1 MTVLTVGLVILGA
14 AVVLAT
20 TAALAL
26 VTVREARSVSRRQA
40 QCGAEG
46 LIGRVGVV
54 RRRIDPLGDVA
65 VDGELWRARR
75 AWATED
81 ESPPAEGERVVVDS
95 VHGLTLLVRR
105 AEEWEVEL

>member
-1 MTVLTVGLVILGA
+1 LVILGA
-14 AVVLAT
+14 ALVLAA
-20 TAALAL
+20 TAVLTL
-26 VTVREARSVSRRQA
+26 VTLREARAVSRRQV

-46 LIGRVGVV
+46 LIGQLGIV

-75 AWATED
+75 SWATED
-81 ESPPAEGERVVVDS
+81 DPPPAEGDRVVVDS